1 MTLRVVKLIDPGP
14 RWSTRAQVMVQ
25 SLAQPVAT
33 NVFETF
39 RDDEAVLPGAPRVAR
54 DEPRCGSVRCE

>member
-1 MTLRVVKLIDPGP
+1 
-14 RWSTRAQVMVQ
+14 MVQ

-39 RDDEAVLPGAPRVAR
+39 RGEEAVLPGAPRVAR
-54 DEPRCGSVRCE
+54 DKLRCGSVGCE

>member
-1 MTLRVVKLIDPGP
+1 
-14 RWSTRAQVMVQ
+14 MVQ

-39 RDDEAVLPGAPRVAR
+39 SDDEAVLPGAPRAAR
-54 DEPRCGSVRCE
+54 DYLRYGSVLCE

>member
-1 MTLRVVKLIDPGP
+1 MI
-14 RWSTRAQVMVQ
+14 Q

-33 NVFETF
+33 YVFETF
-39 RDDEAVLPGAPRVAR
+39 GDDEAVLPGVPRAAR

>member
-1 MTLRVVKLIDPGP
+1 
-14 RWSTRAQVMVQ
+14 MVQ
-25 SLAQPVAT
+25 SLAQPVAA

-54 DEPRCGSVRCE
+54 GEPGCGSVRCE